1 MADVAVAGPAEA
13 EATLTTRPKVRRRIK
28 RAMTAVM
35 AQIKKAEA
43 KSVDVVVVAVA
54 VVPAA
59 VAAPATTTV
68 AAETIETHQS
78 QSPR

>member
-1 MADVAVAGPAEA
+1 MADVAVVDPAEVVG
-13 EATLTTRPKVRRRIK
+13 TPTTRPKVSRRIK
-28 RAMTAVM
+28 RVMTAVM

-54 VVPAA
+54 GVPAA

-68 AAETIETHQS
+68 AAETIETHRR
-78 QSPR
+78 SPR